1 MKYTLTD
8 RLMWHFMQG
17 TCFGVLREECPQWD
31 FHLLRKEAKKRFREI
46 VMATPSIGSYRENS
60 LKKNLIG
67 GMVWIAIYET
77 ANERYGTQMSLPLY
91 EKMCRASISMPLML
105 KMTRAAKPF
114 TRKFQESK
122 MKQSERENRIDSPYN
137 WQAHYKQGKADEEFT
152 MYYTRCGLCKLA
164 CDRGHLDIL
173 PAMCKTDYILFEA
186 MGAVLH
192 RDKTLAAGDNCCYYY
207 ITKPGSE
214 AERRWQDEH
223 PEGTFTSK

>member
-1 MKYTLTD
+1 MKYTLID

-31 FHLLRKEAKKRFREI
+31 FHLLRNEAKRRFGEI

-152 MYYTRCGLCKLA
+152 LYYTRCGLCKLA
-164 CDRGHLDIL
+164 CDRGYLDIL

-214 AERRWQDEH
+214 AERRWQDKH